1 MDTLNISESIAIIT
15 VATLIAILVMS
26 NRLASRRKPSLKYQL
41 MEDAL
46 NSFIPNGSQR
56 RRYTPEEDALILS
69 GLIKDSDIEL
79 IIQRTKNS
87 IQVRRNSLK
96 HSKA

>member
-1 MDTLNISESIAIIT
+1 MDTLNISDSIAIIT
-15 VATLIAILVMS
+15 VATLIAIL
-26 NRLASRRKPSLKYQL
+26 KDQL
-41 MEDAL
+41 MADAL